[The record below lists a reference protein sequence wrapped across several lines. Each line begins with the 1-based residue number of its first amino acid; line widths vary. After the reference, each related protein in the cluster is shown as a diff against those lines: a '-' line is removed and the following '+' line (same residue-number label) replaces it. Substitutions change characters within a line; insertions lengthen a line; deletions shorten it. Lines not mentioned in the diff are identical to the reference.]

1 MKSNFPIFFV
11 VFTTVLVSSGEA
23 QTSNSAVRKGN
34 QLYKD
39 GDYDRSI
46 AEYER
51 AIKLDPQLSAANFN
65 FGNALFRKE
74 KWEDAQ
80 KNFETVIQN
89 SKEDAVRQKAFYNKG
104 VSLTK
109 QKKLEE
115 SIEAYKQALR
125 MNSVDEDARVNL
137 QKALLEL
144 KKQNDTQNQNEQKQ
158 DQKPKQKE
166 KPKPQQSKLNKREV
180 ERLLKALH
188 QKEQEVQQ
196 KMQKN
201 RPRGVTPPEKDW

>member
-34 QLYKD
+34 QLYKE